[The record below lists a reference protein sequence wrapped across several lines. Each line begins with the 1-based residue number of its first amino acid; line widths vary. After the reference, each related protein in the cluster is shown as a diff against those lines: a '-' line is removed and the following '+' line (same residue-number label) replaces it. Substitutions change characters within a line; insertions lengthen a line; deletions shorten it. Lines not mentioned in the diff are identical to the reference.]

1 MLLAVNWERI
11 RGVLACHYA
20 PQRNPLPLPALNSSS
35 YCDYKSAF
43 LYGKDTPSLI
53 WPQEVQSI
61 CL

>member
-1 MLLAVNWERI
+1 MLLA
-11 RGVLACHYA
+11 VLACHYA